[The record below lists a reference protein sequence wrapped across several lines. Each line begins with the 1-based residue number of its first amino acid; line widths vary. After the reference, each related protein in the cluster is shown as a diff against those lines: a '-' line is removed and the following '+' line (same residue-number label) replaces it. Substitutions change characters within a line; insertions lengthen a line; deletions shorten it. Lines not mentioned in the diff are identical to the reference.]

1 MHAFK
6 QQAASVNLSVVQQQ
20 QQQQQQVLSIENLLF
35 QKL

>member
-6 QQAASVNLSVVQQQ
+6 QQAASVNLSVVQQPQ
-20 QQQQQQVLSIENLLF
+20 QQQEVLSIENLLF

>member
-6 QQAASVNLSVVQQQ
+6 QQAASVSLSVLQQ